1 MSTSTQARP
10 VRTAEARV
18 ETPGA
23 ELDSR
28 GTTDRW
34 STRGGR
40 PLGTPVR
47 ERVSARAARRWRV
60 ASAQVAALCAA
71 ESAAP
76 AESAPPVAP
85 VARVAPIAPAAPD
98 SQPDTLRRAVRFI
111 EDNAA
116 LELTA
121 ADVARAASV
130 SVRAL
135 QLAFRRHLD
144 TTPMAY
150 LRQVRLA
157 RARCELEAAR
167 EESVTVTSVASRW
180 GFGNPGRFAAQF
192 RDAFGASPSEVLRA
206 R

>member
-10 VRTAEARV
+10 VRTAEVRV

-28 GTTDRW
+28 GTTARW

-60 ASAQVAALCAA
+60 ASAQVADLSAA

-76 AESAPPVAP
+76 AG
-85 VARVAPIAPAAPD
+85 PAAPAE
-98 SQPDTLRRAVRFI
+98 PDTLRRAVTFI